1 MASSRSLGVSVAS
14 ALVLLAAVAGYALGR
29 RQRRAVVAST
39 PSLAASL
46 DAVSL
51 APHATRFVLAADLVK
66 LRTAPATAPLFAR
79 LTQDAS
85 DCGPRIASRVRRAF
99 AFARDATLD
108 DSAFAFETSVGRDE
122 LMRCLHEARA
132 SRPWHTSLVR
142 YRGVEL
148 AHAIERRAPELPPA
162 FEGTD
167 VAALPGGLV
176 LAGPSGA
183 VRSMIDRAFAA
194 GHDGDEGA
202 RALSPALRALHEK
215 LERGYAIAALV
226 LVSPSRS
233 RWPSALEGV
242 EGIAVGAWADDRLRV
257 EAALSC
263 ADFDSPRAVADQLS
277 VALRDL
283 ASNPS
288 LGPLSRFEGALRIER
303 RASDVRVRL
312 ELSADEVVTLAAAL
326 RSIVD
331 TLGHGPA
338 PEQTEDGGLR
348 SDATLLHASTP
359 SVTSESR

>member
-1 MASSRSLGVSVAS
+1 MASPRSLGVSVAS

-29 RQRRAVVAST
+29 RQPRAVVAS

-46 DAVSL
+46 DAASL
-51 APHATRFVLAADLVK
+51 APHATRFVLAADLAK
-66 LRTAPATAPLFAR
+66 LRASPATAPLFAR

-85 DCGPRIASRVRRAF
+85 DCGARIAARVRRAF

-108 DSAFAFETSVGRDE
+108 DSAFVFETSVGRDE
-122 LMRCLHEARA
+122 LTRCLHEARA

-148 AHAIERRAPELPPA
+148 AHAVERRAPELPPA
-162 FEGTD
+162 SEGTE

-194 GHDGDEGA
+194 SQDGDEGA
-202 RALSPALRALHEK
+202 RALSPALRALHDK
-215 LERGYAIAALV
+215 LERGYAVAVLA

-233 RWPSALEGV
+233 RWTSALEGV
-242 EGIAVGAWADDRLRV
+242 EGVAVGAWAEDRLRV
-257 EAALSC
+257 EAAFSC

-277 VALRDL
+277 GALRGL
-283 ASNPS
+283 ASRPVF
-288 LGPLSRFEGALRIER
+288 GPLSRFEGALRIER

-312 ELSADEVVTLAAAL
+312 DLSADEVVTLAAAL

-331 TLGHGPA
+331 ALGQA
-338 PEQTEDGGLR
+338 PDRALPEDGGPPP
-348 SDATLLHASTP
+348 DATLP
-359 SVTSESR
+359 